1 VFPRPDRAH
10 DQFLT
15 PTRRHLFVVPSHSA
29 WTLGG
34 RAADQSAC
42 RHERYHVRV
51 AKAVRTDSI
60 WAVIGGVIIGYVLWL
75 VAISIGEAFTTV
87 GLWSLI
93 VLIVSA
99 AFALW
104 AVLWGQRL
112 RRRRNYPLSSFAF
125 ALPVLPVL
133 LSLGV
138 LADSYL

>member
-1 VFPRPDRAH
+1 M
-10 DQFLT
+10 
-15 PTRRHLFVVPSHSA
+15 
-29 WTLGG
+29 
-34 RAADQSAC
+34 
-42 RHERYHVRV
+42 

-60 WAVIGGVIIGYVLWL
+60 WAVIGGAIIGYVLWL

-87 GLWSLI
+87 GLWSVI

-99 AFALW
+99 VFGLW
-104 AVLWGQRL
+104 AILWGQRL
-112 RRRRNYPLSSFAF
+112 RRQRNYPLSSFAF